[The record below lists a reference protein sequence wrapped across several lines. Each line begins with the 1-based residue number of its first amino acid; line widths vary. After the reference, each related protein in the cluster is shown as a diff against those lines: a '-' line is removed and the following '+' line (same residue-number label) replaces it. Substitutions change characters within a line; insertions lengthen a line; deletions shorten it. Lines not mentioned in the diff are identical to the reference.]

1 MRVIDSFPQ
10 MGRAFER
17 GEFSIAA
24 WRRYAAEISPAL
36 PEKLEADAAEYDF
49 AGAVLPV
56 LQQFYEKS
64 EQAALA
70 HASFRKLVGG
80 LSEKFCSVLGSA
92 PEADVILC
100 LGLCNGAGWATSLGG
115 RPVVLLG
122 IEKIVE
128 LGWCGEADMAA
139 LLYHELGHLWH
150 FQRRT
155 APAWAEDPAA
165 RALWQLY
172 TEGMATYVQQRLFGG
187 RSFYSQNRDG
197 WLTWCG
203 ANRARLFAAF
213 RRRVDGG
220 ESVQDFFGDWC
231 AFEGRSDVGYYL
243 GAELVY
249 ALAENRS
256 PQQLADL
263 NPDEVYGMLA
273 ALGR

>member
-70 HASFRKLVGG
+70 HASFQKLVGG

-187 RSFYSQNRDG
+187 RSFYSQDRDG
-197 WLTWCG
+197 WLAWCG
-203 ANRARLFAAF
+203 AHRARLFAAF

-273 ALGR
+273 AL

>member
-1 MRVIDSFPQ
+1 MRVIDSFP
-10 MGRAFER
+10 
-17 GEFSIAA
+17 
-24 WRRYAAEISPAL
+24 
-36 PEKLEADAAEYDF
+36 
-49 AGAVLPV
+49 
-56 LQQFYEKS
+56 
-64 EQAALA
+64 
-70 HASFRKLVGG
+70 
-80 LSEKFCSVLGSA
+80 
-92 PEADVILC
+92 
-100 LGLCNGAGWATSLGG
+100 
-115 RPVVLLG
+115 
-122 IEKIVE
+122 
-128 LGWCGEADMAA
+128 

-172 TEGMATYVQQRLFGG
+172 AEGMATYVQQ
-187 RSFYSQNRDG
+187 
-197 WLTWCG
+197 
-203 ANRARLFAAF
+203 RLFAAF

-231 AFEGRSDVGYYL
+231 AFEDRSDVGYYL

-273 ALGR
+273 AL

>member
-1 MRVIDSFPQ
+1 MRVIDSFP
-10 MGRAFER
+10 
-17 GEFSIAA
+17 
-24 WRRYAAEISPAL
+24 
-36 PEKLEADAAEYDF
+36 
-49 AGAVLPV
+49 
-56 LQQFYEKS
+56 
-64 EQAALA
+64 
-70 HASFRKLVGG
+70 
-80 LSEKFCSVLGSA
+80 
-92 PEADVILC
+92 
-100 LGLCNGAGWATSLGG
+100 
-115 RPVVLLG
+115 
-122 IEKIVE
+122 
-128 LGWCGEADMAA
+128 

-155 APAWAEDPAA
+155 APAWAKDPAA

-187 RSFYSQNRDG
+187 RSFYSQDRDG
-197 WLTWCG
+197 WLAWCG
-203 ANRARLFAAF
+203 ANRARLFASF

>member
-24 WRRYAAEISPAL
+24 WRRYAAEISPEL

-203 ANRARLFAAF
+203 ANRARLFSAF

-273 ALGR
+273 AL

>member
-56 LQQFYEKS
+56 LRQFYEKS

-70 HASFRKLVGG
+70 HASFQKLVGG

-92 PEADVILC
+92 PEADIILC

-172 TEGMATYVQQRLFGG
+172 AEGMATYVQQ
-187 RSFYSQNRDG
+187 
-197 WLTWCG
+197 
-203 ANRARLFAAF
+203 RLFAAF

-231 AFEGRSDVGYYL
+231 AFEDRSDVGYYL

-273 ALGR
+273 AL

>member
-187 RSFYSQNRDG
+187 RSFYSQDRDG

>member
-187 RSFYSQNRDG
+187 RSFYSQDRDG

-213 RRRVDGG
+213 RRRVGGG

>member
-203 ANRARLFAAF
+203 ANRARLFSAF

>member
-203 ANRARLFAAF
+203 ANRARLFSAF

-273 ALGR
+273 AL

>member
-24 WRRYAAEISPAL
+24 WRRYAAGISPEL

-70 HASFRKLVGG
+70 HASFQKLVGG

-187 RSFYSQNRDG
+187 RGFYSQDRDG

-203 ANRARLFAAF
+203 ANRARLFSAF

-273 ALGR
+273 AL

>member
-24 WRRYAAEISPAL
+24 WRRYVAEISPEL

-49 AGAVLPV
+49 AAAVLPV

-70 HASFRKLVGG
+70 HASFQKLVGG

-187 RSFYSQNRDG
+187 RSFYSQDRDG
-197 WLTWCG
+197 WLAWCG

-273 ALGR
+273 AL

>member
-24 WRRYAAEISPAL
+24 WRRYAAEISPEL

-70 HASFRKLVGG
+70 HASFQKLVGG
-80 LSEKFCSVLGSA
+80 LAEKFCSVLGSA

-187 RSFYSQNRDG
+187 RGFYSQDRDG
-197 WLTWCG
+197 WLAWCG
-203 ANRARLFAAF
+203 ANRARLFSAF

-273 ALGR
+273 AL

>member
-24 WRRYAAEISPAL
+24 WRRYAAEISPEL

-70 HASFRKLVGG
+70 HASFQKLVGG
-80 LSEKFCSVLGSA
+80 LSETFCSVLGSA

-203 ANRARLFAAF
+203 ANRARLFSAF

-273 ALGR
+273 AL

>member
-172 TEGMATYVQQRLFGG
+172 AEGMATYVQQRLFGG
-187 RSFYSQNRDG
+187 RGFYSQDRDG

-213 RRRVDGG
+213 RRRVGGG

-273 ALGR
+273 ALGQ